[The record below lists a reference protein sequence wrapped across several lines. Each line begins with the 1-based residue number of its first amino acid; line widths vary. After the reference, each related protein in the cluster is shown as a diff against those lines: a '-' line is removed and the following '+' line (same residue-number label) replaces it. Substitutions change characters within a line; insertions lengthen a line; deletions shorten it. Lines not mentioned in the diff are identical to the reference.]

1 MAKIPDKI
9 VSNIKSLVQI
19 AANNNIGI
27 KKAVI
32 FGSYASGSAGEY
44 SDIDIAL
51 VSDDFSGIRLDDNL
65 KLMNI
70 VLAVDHRIET
80 HPFRPEDFTPENL
93 FVKEILD
100 KGVSII

>member
-9 VSNIKSLVQI
+9 VSDIKSLVQI
-19 AANNNIGI
+19 AANNNIEI
-27 KKAVI
+27 QKAVL
-32 FGSYASGSAGEY
+32 FGSHASGIAGEY

-51 VSDDFSGIRLDDNL
+51 VSNDFSGIRLDDNL

-100 KGVSII
+100 KGISII